1 MPLTPDDVSAVADAV
16 VERLRALLPPAG
28 WPEGRGCLSEP
39 EAATYLAIGSD
50 YLRELRQEGRISYTA
65 QGRRITYSPRDV
77 AEYLERCRRGADGE
91 ERPAS
96 DRESAA
102 LQRVGR

>member
-65 QGRRITYSPRDV
+65 QGRRVTYSPHDV
-77 AEYLERCRRGADGE
+77 TDYLERCRRGAGGDV
-91 ERPAS
+91 RPAS
-96 DRESAA
+96 EREDMELRRAA
-102 LQRVGR
+102 R